1 MRVLLVEDEKTLAA
15 ALARLFEKNKILV
28 DVVNDGIEGKILSE
42 NDVYDVII
50 LDIMLPGISGLEILR
65 SIREAGKNVPILLL
79 TAKDDTKDKVNGLN
93 MGADDYLVK
102 PFETEELI
110 ARVRALGRRPWE
122 VYQDNIIRFVN
133 IALNISTGE
142 LFVDQTPNKLTAK
155 EAQLLEMFIR
165 NPGMTISKDQI
176 LDRIWGI
183 ESSVMENSVEI
194 YVHYLRKKLSK
205 SKVYIKTIRG
215 LGYVLKEKEHVQPQ
229 PAKD

>member
-15 ALARLFEKNKILV
+15 ALGKIFEKNKILV
-28 DVVNDGIEGKILSE
+28 DVVNDGIEGKLLSE
-42 NDVYDVII
+42 HDVYDVII
-50 LDIMLPGISGLEILR
+50 LDIMLPGMTGLEILR

-102 PFETEELI
+102 PFVTEELI

-122 VYQDNIIRFVN
+122 VYQDNVIHFSN
-133 IALNISTGE
+133 LSLNINSGE
-142 LFVDQTPNKLTAK
+142 LSVDDVLNRLTAK

-165 NPGMTISKDQI
+165 NPGMTISKEQI

-183 ESSVMENSVEI
+183 ESMAMENSVEI
-194 YVHYLRKKLSK
+194 YVHYLRKKLDTSK
-205 SKVYIKTIRG
+205 AYIKTIRG
-215 LGYVLKEKEHVQPQ
+215 LGYVLKEQEHVKP
-229 PAKD
+229 

>member
-1 MRVLLVEDEKTLAA
+1 LGKI
-15 ALARLFEKNKILV
+15 FEKNKILV
-28 DVVNDGIEGKILSE
+28 DVVNDGIEGKLLSE

-50 LDIMLPGISGLEILR
+50 LDIMLPGMTGLEILR

-102 PFETEELI
+102 PVVTEELI

-122 VYQDNIIRFVN
+122 VYQDNMIRFSN
-133 IALNISTGE
+133 ISLNINSGE
-142 LFVDQTPNKLTAK
+142 LFVDEVLNRLTAK

-165 NPGMTISKDQI
+165 NPGMTISKEQI

-183 ESSVMENSVEI
+183 ESMAMENSVEI
-194 YVHYLRKKLSK
+194 YVHYLRKKLDTSHA
-205 SKVYIKTIRG
+205 YIKTIRG
-215 LGYVLKEKEHVQPQ
+215 LGYVLKEKENVKP
-229 PAKD
+229 

>member
-1 MRVLLVEDEKTLAA
+1 MRVLLVEDEKPLAA
-15 ALARLFEKNKILV
+15 ALGKIFEKNKILI
-28 DVVNDGIEGKILSE
+28 DVVNDGIEGKLLSE

-50 LDIMLPGISGLEILR
+50 LDIMLPGMTGLEILR

-102 PFETEELI
+102 PFVTEELI

-122 VYQDNIIRFVN
+122 VYQDNVIHFSN
-133 IALNISTGE
+133 ISLNINSGE
-142 LFVDQTPNKLTAK
+142 LFVDDVLNRLTAK

-165 NPGMTISKDQI
+165 NPGMTISKEQI

-183 ESSVMENSVEI
+183 ESMAMENSVEI
-194 YVHYLRKKLSK
+194 YVHYLRKKLDTSK
-205 SKVYIKTIRG
+205 AYIKTIRG
-215 LGYVLKEKEHVQPQ
+215 LGYVLKEQEHVKP
-229 PAKD
+229 

>member
-1 MRVLLVEDEKTLAA
+1 MRVLLVEDEKNLAL

-79 TAKDDTKDKVNGLN
+79 TAKDDTKDKVAGLN

-122 VYQDNIIRFVN
+122 VYQDNVIHFVN
-133 IALNISTGE
+133 IALDISTGE
-142 LFVDQTPNKLTAK
+142 LFVDETPNKLTAK
-155 EAQLLEMFIR
+155 EAQLLELFIR

-194 YVHYLRKKLSK
+194 YVHYLRKKISK

>member
-15 ALARLFEKNKILV
+15 ALGKIFEKNKILV
-28 DVVNDGIEGKILSE
+28 DVVTDGIEGKLLSE
-42 NDVYDVII
+42 HDVYDVII
-50 LDIMLPGISGLEILR
+50 LDIMLPGMTGLEILR

-102 PFETEELI
+102 PFVTEELI

-122 VYQDNIIRFVN
+122 VYQDNVIHFSN
-133 IALNISTGE
+133 LSLNINSGE
-142 LFVDQTPNKLTAK
+142 LYVDDVLNRLTAK

-165 NPGMTISKDQI
+165 NPGMTISKEQI

-183 ESSVMENSVEI
+183 ESMAMENSVEI
-194 YVHYLRKKLSK
+194 YVHYLRKKLDTSK
-205 SKVYIKTIRG
+205 AYIKTIRG
-215 LGYVLKEKEHVQPQ
+215 LGYVLKEQEHVKP
-229 PAKD
+229 

>member
-1 MRVLLVEDEKTLAA
+1 MRVLLVEDEKPLAA
-15 ALARLFEKNKILV
+15 ALGKIFEKNKILV
-28 DVVNDGIEGKILSE
+28 DVVNDGIEGKLLSE

-50 LDIMLPGISGLEILR
+50 LDIMLPGMTGLEILR

-102 PFETEELI
+102 PFVTEELI

-122 VYQDNIIRFVN
+122 VYQDNVIHFSN
-133 IALNISTGE
+133 ISLNINSGE
-142 LFVDQTPNKLTAK
+142 LYVDEVLNRLTAK

-165 NPGMTISKDQI
+165 NPGMIISKEQI

-183 ESSVMENSVEI
+183 ESLAMENSVEI
-194 YVHYLRKKLSK
+194 YVHYLRKKLDTSQT
-205 SKVYIKTIRG
+205 YIKTIRG
-215 LGYVLKEKEHVQPQ
+215 LGYVLKEKENVKP
-229 PAKD
+229 

>member
-1 MRVLLVEDEKTLAA
+1 L
-15 ALARLFEKNKILV
+15 I
-28 DVVNDGIEGKILSE
+28 DVVNDGIEGKLLSE

-50 LDIMLPGISGLEILR
+50 LDIMLPGMTGLEILR

-102 PFETEELI
+102 PFVTEELI

-122 VYQDNIIRFVN
+122 VYQDNVIHFSN
-133 IALNISTGE
+133 ISLNINSGELYVDNALNR
-142 LFVDQTPNKLTAK
+142 LTAK

-165 NPGMTISKDQI
+165 NPGMTISKEQI

-183 ESSVMENSVEI
+183 ESMAMENSVEI
-194 YVHYLRKKLSK
+194 YVHYLRKKLDTSQA
-205 SKVYIKTIRG
+205 YIKTIRG
-215 LGYVLKEKEHVQPQ
+215 LGYVLKEKENVKP
-229 PAKD
+229 

>member
-1 MRVLLVEDEKTLAA
+1 MRVLLVEDEKPLAA
-15 ALARLFEKNKILV
+15 ALGKIFEKNKILV
-28 DVVNDGIEGKILSE
+28 DVVNDGIEGKLLSE

-50 LDIMLPGISGLEILR
+50 LDIMLPGMTGLEILR

-102 PFETEELI
+102 PFVTEELI

-122 VYQDNIIRFVN
+122 VYQDNVIRFSN
-133 IALNISTGE
+133 ISLNINSGE
-142 LFVDQTPNKLTAK
+142 LYVDDVLNRLTAK

-165 NPGMTISKDQI
+165 NPGMTISKEQI

-183 ESSVMENSVEI
+183 ESQAMENSVEI
-194 YVHYLRKKLSK
+194 YVHYLRKKLDTSQA
-205 SKVYIKTIRG
+205 YIKTIRG
-215 LGYVLKEKEHVQPQ
+215 LGYVLKEQENVKP
-229 PAKD
+229 

>member
-1 MRVLLVEDEKTLAA
+1 MRVLLVEDEKPLAA
-15 ALARLFEKNKILV
+15 ALGKIFEKNKILV

-50 LDIMLPGISGLEILR
+50 LDIMLPGMTGLEILR

-102 PFETEELI
+102 PFVTEELI

-122 VYQDNIIRFVN
+122 VYQDNVIHFSN
-133 IALNISTGE
+133 ISLNINSGE
-142 LFVDQTPNKLTAK
+142 LYVDEILKRLTAK

-165 NPGMTISKDQI
+165 NPGMIISKEQI
-176 LDRIWGI
+176 LDRIWGV
-183 ESSVMENSVEI
+183 ESLAMENSVEI
-194 YVHYLRKKLSK
+194 YVHYLRKKLDS
-205 SKVYIKTIRG
+205 SQAYIKTIRG
-215 LGYVLKEKEHVQPQ
+215 LGYVLKEKEN
-229 PAKD
+229 AKP